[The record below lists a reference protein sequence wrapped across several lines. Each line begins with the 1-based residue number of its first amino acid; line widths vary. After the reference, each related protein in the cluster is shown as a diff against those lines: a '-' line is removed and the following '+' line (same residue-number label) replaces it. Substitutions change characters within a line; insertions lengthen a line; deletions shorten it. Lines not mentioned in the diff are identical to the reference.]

1 MDRNEPGDPIGL
13 KAIQFLM
20 HGATQSNLSSFHSAG
35 TSYMSISPTVQ
46 QLLDVSKHPICRT
59 ILYYNSDTLLPI
71 WKLMRSSL
79 WSFVKSIDIIDDF
92 EEDDWYEVGREMEL
106 IRIVYE
112 EDTAVFRIVFDYERL
127 RNMDL
132 HLSDIAT
139 FFDGYVLAISP
150 NIIGI
155 IDIHT
160 DDVSSIIN
168 ILSILR
174 SVKLGIEDICSV
186 KENICEGSNL
196 KDLYQLPEIDSKRTI
211 SNHIYDVYHTLG
223 IEAARDILLEELER
237 NMEGNTFYASIIA
250 DFMTREGYLNSFVKG
265 KMFDQEKGILLS
277 MALERPSNDIQ
288 KMAYGPIRDNL
299 NNSYSRLMIGKNPAI
314 GTGYIGT
321 LIDESE
327 I

>member
-20 HGATQSNLSSFHSAG
+20 HGATQSNLSYFHSAG

-59 ILYYNSDTLLPI
+59 ILYYDYNTLPK
-71 WKLMRSSL
+71 WKLLRSSL
-79 WSFVKSIDIIDDF
+79 WSFVKSIDIMDDF
-92 EEDDWYEVGREMEL
+92 EEDDWYDVGREMEL

-127 RNMDL
+127 CSMEIKL
-132 HLSDIAT
+132 ADIAT
-139 FFDGYVLAISP
+139 CFKDYVLAVSP
-150 NIIGI
+150 DIIGI

-168 ILSILR
+168 LVSILR
-174 SVKLGIEDICSV
+174 SVKFGIEDIHSV

-196 KDLYQLPEIDSKRTI
+196 KDLYQLSEIDSKRTI

-223 IEAARDILLEELER
+223 IEAARDILVEELER
-237 NMEGNTFYASIIA
+237 NMEGNTSYASIIA
-250 DFMTREGYLNSFVKG
+250 DFMTREGYLNSFAKG

-299 NNSYSRLMIGKNPAI
+299 NNSYSRLMIGKSPAI
-314 GTGYIGT
+314 GTGYIDT

-327 I
+327 V